1 MSSRIKI
8 AALADRISA
17 LGWRTLLAGC
27 LLAGFVHMIATQQ
40 FATAFVLS
48 AAFALTL
55 LDLWRL
61 FTRSGGMSA
70 MRLADPMPDLSAR
83 LERALALLDAVTVAL
98 FVLDSDG
105 RVRFTN
111 HAARALA
118 GFDVGRL
125 RDVPLLGDGRA
136 DTILSL
142 PLGGRHLM
150 SLADGRSMLVWV
162 GSISTPDA
170 GVKRL
175 ISMQGV
181 AGELDAVQVDAW
193 HMMTRVLSHEMMNS
207 LTPIASLS
215 ESLDALM
222 ATGTPDPRI
231 ADAVATIGRRSQ
243 HLMRFVERYRA
254 VVDLPNPDLAEID
267 LAAFLGDIDRLVGT
281 ELRLRGIDFAIEPVE
296 RDRCVAADAALLEQA
311 ALNLI
316 RNAADAVAD
325 VPDPRIR
332 VTCARRQA
340 FVAIGV
346 ADNGMGVEDDAL
358 EEIFVPFFTTKP
370 DGAGIGLTLAR
381 QIALAHGGRLS
392 AKNAEDRGVM
402 FELMLPD
409 TRSD

>member
-1 MSSRIKI
+1 MSSRIEA

-27 LLAGFVHMIATQQ
+27 LLAGFAHMIATWQ
-40 FATAFVLS
+40 FATALVLG
-48 AAFALTL
+48 AALALAV

-61 FTRSGGMSA
+61 FPRSGGMSA

-162 GSISTPDA
+162 GSISTPGA
-170 GVKRL
+170 GVQRL

-215 ESLDALM
+215 ESVGVLV
-222 ATGTPDPRI
+222 ATDTQDKRI
-231 ADAVATIGRRSQ
+231 ADAVATIGRRSR

-254 VVDLPNPDLAEID
+254 VVDLPDPELADID
-267 LAAFLGDIDRLVGT
+267 LAAFLSDMDRLVGT

-296 RDRCVAADAALLEQA
+296 WDRRVAADTALLEQA
-311 ALNLI
+311 VLNLI
-316 RNAADAVAD
+316 RNAADAVAA
-325 VPDPRIR
+325 VPEPRIR
-332 VTCARRQA
+332 VTCVRRQA
-340 FVAIGV
+340 FMAISVG
-346 ADNGMGVEDDAL
+346 DNGMGISEDRL
-358 EEIFVPFFTTKP
+358 EDIFVPFFTTKA

-392 AKNAEDRGVM
+392 ARTAGDCGVV

-409 TRSD
+409 RLSG